1 LFSYTLLF
9 NTPFSDLHETIKQR
23 KVDLDRQK
31 KFEKKEMKVIH
42 DNLVVQK
49 QSIKEKE
56 LKP

>member
-1 LFSYTLLF
+1 
-9 NTPFSDLHETIKQR
+9 
-23 KVDLDRQK
+23 VDLDRQK